1 MEVTVVNKT
10 GISKVGDSIT
20 IKYNITCVGTNT
32 PNGLTANI
40 YKNEVLCGFFN
51 MAKNGVTGFSLQES
65 NGLTDTEVKQV
76 FQQAID
82 DAVIA
87 LK

>member
-1 MEVTVVNKT
+1 MEVTTVNKT
-10 GISKVGDSIT
+10 GISKIGDNIT
-20 IKYNITCVGTNT
+20 IKYNITCAGVNA

-51 MAKNGVTGFSLQES
+51 MAKNGVTGFSLQE
-65 NGLTDTEVKQV
+65 NHGLTDAEIKQI

-82 DAVIA
+82 DAVAA
-87 LK
+87 LR